1 MKSGSRRPELSAPR
15 PPGAAR
21 VHRARVLLFL
31 AFLAGPGPLRGQEPA
46 ILSAD
51 AFALGAGRVEVSYGA
66 EYVVKDGRLDAVF
79 EGGSHTL
86 PALRYLT
93 RVLPFS
99 VRIGVSANV
108 DVIVGWRGGLIAR
121 PDIGPSHS
129 DWGDPSL
136 TTKITLTDTGGPAA
150 AGILF
155 GVKLPSTRYLPAGLG
170 SDAMDAYLLAT
181 VSRRFAPGG
190 ELRANAGVGIVGDP
204 RFAGSQDD
212 IFTGSAMALWRPAE
226 RLALFA
232 EVYGF
237 TGPREDD
244 DKLQLR
250 GGGSFESPIG
260 TVTLYGLTRLA
271 GNPYDFGTAFAGSPE
286 WGIGGSLTHRFAW

>member
-1 MKSGSRRPELSAPR
+1 MSAPR
-15 PPGAAR
+15 PPGAAHPR
-21 VHRARVLLFL
+21 RARVLLL
-31 AFLAGPGPLRGQEPA
+31 VAFLAGHGALRAQEPA

-51 AFALGAGRVEVSYGA
+51 AFALGAGRVEISYGA
-66 EYVVKDGRLDAVF
+66 EYAVKDDRLDIIY
-79 EGGSHTL
+79 EDGSHSL
-86 PALRYLT
+86 PPLRYLT

-99 VRIGVSANV
+99 VRIGVSPNV

-121 PDIGPSHS
+121 PDIGASRS

-155 GVKLPSTRYLPAGLG
+155 GVKLPSTRFLPAGLG

-181 VSRRFAPGG
+181 VSRRFAPRG
-190 ELRANAGVGIVGDP
+190 EVRANAGVGIIGDP

-212 IFTGSAMALWRPAE
+212 ILTGSALAHWRPAD
-226 RLALFA
+226 RVALFA
-232 EVYGF
+232 EMWGF

-260 TVTLYGLTRLA
+260 TVTLYGLARLA
-271 GNPYDFGTAFAGSPE
+271 GNAFDFGTAFAGSPE
-286 WGIGGSLTHRFAW
+286 WGIGGSLTHRFGW